1 MTSEEIKKALEC
13 CSNPGINYCK
23 DCPYNKNGYFSCCN
37 GIMCKDTLDLVTKQ
51 ENEIEYRKKQYDN
64 QIAENTRLHIEY
76 DKAFE
81 QLKAQQRE
89 IDVLKAENEKLK
101 MYNDKLC
108 QGIYWGNGKQFSNAI
123 EQEKEHTVKEFA
135 EKLKERCHNYYPS
148 IDHYCCSQK
157 AVNVKDIDELLQEY

>member
-1 MTSEEIKKALEC
+1 MNKDDIKKALEC
-13 CSNPGINYCK
+13 CRGGDYGCEK
-23 DCPYNKNGYFSCCN
+23 CPYHMEFKCN
-37 GIMCKDTLDLVTKQ
+37 DILCNDTLTLITEQ

-101 MYNDKLC
+101 
-108 QGIYWGNGKQFSNAI
+108 
-123 EQEKEHTVKEFA
+123 
-135 EKLKERCHNYYPS
+135 
-148 IDHYCCSQK
+148 
-157 AVNVKDIDELLQEY
+157 NV